1 MNPWQAALNPAI
13 YSAAVIPVLVGTAA
27 AFAQTGSLDPVRFGL
42 AVTSLVLIQA
52 WINLTNDVF
61 DGETGVDRN
70 KPWSLVNLTGKPGL
84 ILALGNTCLV
94 VGGVGFMLL
103 AWLQRDW
110 TIAYATVLG
119 CILGYSYQGPPL
131 RFSYRGWGELIS
143 FTCFGP
149 IAVMVS
155 TYSQTQQWSGLS
167 FAASLIVGTLTSLIL
182 YTHHFP
188 QMEDDQAFGKRTPI
202 VQWGTALAA
211 KRYVWL
217 VVLLYGWLAVAVGL
231 GLLPLTAL
239 GVLLTVPL
247 ALKVYGWVKQYH
259 DQPEQVGQA
268 MPMVIQLHFFGGVL
282 LALGLVVSQWV

>member
-27 AFAQTGSLDPVRFGL
+27 AFAQTGSLDGLRFSL
-42 AVTSLVLIQA
+42 AVVSLVLIQA

-70 KPWSLVNLTGKPGL
+70 KPWSLVNLTGKAGL
-84 ILALGNTCLV
+84 ILAIGNTCLIL
-94 VGGVGFMLL
+94 GGAGFMLL
-103 AWLQRDW
+103 AWLQQDW
-110 TIAYATVLG
+110 TIVYATVLG

-131 RFSYRGWGELIS
+131 RFSYRGWGEVIS

-155 TYSQTQQWSGLS
+155 TYSQTQQWSALS

-188 QMEDDQAFGKRTPI
+188 QMEDDRTFGKRTPI

-217 VVLLYGWLAVAVGL
+217 VVLLYGWLTVAVGL

-239 GVLLTVPL
+239 GILLTVPL
-247 ALKVYGWVKQYH
+247 ALKVYSWVNLYH
-259 DQPEQVGQA
+259 DQPEQVGLA
-268 MPMVIQLHFFGGVL
+268 MPMVIQLHFLGGVL
-282 LALGLVVSQWV
+282 LAVGLVLTWWV